1 MISIFKQRNR
11 AAIHTRLFQL
21 NKSWKTKRRIVVF
34 ESDDWGSIRTSN
46 IQSYNNL
53 KDQGYDVT
61 KSPYMLD
68 ALERDSDLT
77 ALYDTLKKHKNNLG
91 EHPKFT
97 ANIITANPDF
107 EKIKKSNYTSYTYE
121 SVAKTCENSTHS
133 KNVIQLWH
141 EGLKN
146 KLFIPQLHAREH
158 VRYWEWMDKL
168 QEGNHETINTF
179 QMNMCGVPKAVSKE
193 DLSFFQPLYI
203 SNSILEEQN
212 VDIEPIVNEGGK
224 LFQSIFGFESPSTV
238 APNVAWT
245 NTTESIWNRCNIK
258 FIQGGFLQEVHEKTE
273 ITYVP
278 HYLGER
284 NAFNQMYLVR
294 NCTFEPCKSKST
306 DYWQQTFNEVKRSFL
321 LNTPAIISTHRV
333 NYIGAIKE
341 ENRSNGLGQLDK
353 LLSAIL
359 EKYPNVIFMSSEQLG
374 NTINKSKYNG

>member
-1 MISIFKQRNR
+1 MY
-11 AAIHTRLFQL
+11 
-21 NKSWKTKRRIVVF
+21 
-34 ESDDWGSIRTSN
+34 N
-46 IQSYNNL
+46 IEELLHQS
-53 KDQGYDVT
+53 V
-61 KSPYMLD
+61 
-68 ALERDSDLT
+68 
-77 ALYDTLKKHKNNLG
+77 
-91 EHPKFT
+91 
-97 ANIITANPDF
+97 
-107 EKIKKSNYTSYTYE
+107 
-121 SVAKTCENSTHS
+121 
-133 KNVIQLWH
+133 
-141 EGLKN
+141 
-146 KLFIPQLHAREH
+146 
-158 VRYWEWMDKL
+158 
-168 QEGNHETINTF
+168 
-179 QMNMCGVPKAVSKE
+179 
-193 DLSFFQPLYI
+193 
-203 SNSILEEQN
+203 
-212 VDIEPIVNEGGK
+212 
-224 LFQSIFGFESPSTV
+224 FGFESPSTV

-306 DYWQQTFNEVKRSFL
+306 DYWQQTFNEVKKSFL